1 MFQRLVIEFVVD
13 VPNMGIAADVETRI
27 SREHT
32 ARLGDVLQSI
42 TGYQPLRTPGA
53 PGFYLATE
61 PVTWNESEKDWVG
74 PDDGDE
80 DDDE

>member
-1 MFQRLVIEFVVD
+1 MMQRVLIEFVVD
-13 VPNMGIAADVETRI
+13 VPNMDIAADVETRI

-32 ARLGDVLQSI
+32 AHLAEVLQSI

-61 PVTWNESEKDWVG
+61 SVTWDEAEKDWIG

-80 DDDE
+80 ADD